1 MKGFLIALAKGSLG
15 AGYLAFALATA
26 LAQNPPQKPSAGSS
40 ASSRALMVQKGHL
53 LEARGRPDLAVQ
65 VWQQILLS
73 DPRNAEALAGM
84 ARDGQPVPAPG
95 KPNEKLNQVAAKP
108 GSTVTAKPQTP
119 IETHAQVAAPAHAA
133 TTPAH
138 PPSANQMHA
147 AREPE
152 RPAAPAPPPVQAQ
165 AKPAEPKP
173 APPKPAEPKPAEKVA
188 ATPRVSPDQAAYA
201 ALRGKRL
208 DEAEKLFAAILSQD
222 PNNARA
228 AAGMGLV
235 RVEQANFP
243 DAIDYLKR
251 AQAYGDTDRSVQD
264 ALNGAQFS
272 AALAGASAAANA
284 NRPDAAATLYQQAL
298 TIHPHAPDALKGL
311 ASLLMKQSQYVAA
324 APFYDQLVKA
334 EPGSAENWRGLFLC
348 DARGVGNE
356 EALDVEARMPAAAKS
371 TLARDPEVLHTL
383 AAVYQAENRMDDAQR
398 VLALEVKLPIQE
410 NSAAPQIDAKFE
422 YASMMMDQQHYDQ
435 AAAIY
440 AQLTANGAASLPAW
454 LGLVNAHHLMG
465 RDEQAM
471 VDVKQMPPADYQAAL
486 MNVGFLT
493 TIAAIE
499 EKSGQLEAAQGLLER
514 AAALESA
521 GGRHPTVSVELQLA
535 RIELARGN
543 ADAAVEVFRQS
554 SVAAPE
560 RADAWRGLISSL
572 AALRHDE
579 EAARQIALIPEPVRR
594 QLDGDIGF
602 VETEASLYAFTGDT
616 PQALESMARVKAYF
630 AGQHADMPAYLAVE
644 YAQLLYNA
652 QEDRLL
658 YAELTRLGVRTDLNA
673 AQRAT
678 TRQIWADWSVSRA
691 ASAVATGEN
700 ERAADIL
707 EAALLAFPENMSV
720 RQAMAETLMHA
731 GQAKEALALYK
742 SVPMQ
747 NAPATEFEAAV
758 STALA
763 ANDKGQAEQ
772 WLRESL
778 PKFPRDATL
787 LALAGRYEQSIG
799 ETDRAVE
806 YLRAAL
812 AISPTLSPAALPPAS
827 PTPDGAAGT
836 EIAPRPAVTA
846 ADLPRLLDPAGD
858 YAAGRQARP
867 ASPAPVLA
875 ASAAPASRPSGKPT
889 RVWPQVD
896 ATESRSDAPIVVVN
910 DSSSAMP
917 PPAHQKSE
925 VEGHGDRHSD
935 AHAPNL
941 PPPQIFPPSASHG
954 VSPAPVFVPPAQ

>member
-1 MKGFLIALAKGSLG
+1 MNITVLLDDVL
-15 AGYLAFALATA
+15 LAFL
-26 LAQNPPQKPSAGSS
+26 
-40 ASSRALMVQKGHL
+40 
-53 LEARGRPDLAVQ
+53 
-65 VWQQILLS
+65 
-73 DPRNAEALAGM
+73 
-84 ARDGQPVPAPG
+84 
-95 KPNEKLNQVAAKP
+95 
-108 GSTVTAKPQTP
+108 
-119 IETHAQVAAPAHAA
+119 
-133 TTPAH
+133 
-138 PPSANQMHA
+138 
-147 AREPE
+147 
-152 RPAAPAPPPVQAQ
+152 
-165 AKPAEPKP
+165 
-173 APPKPAEPKPAEKVA
+173 
-188 ATPRVSPDQAAYA
+188 
-201 ALRGKRL
+201 
-208 DEAEKLFAAILSQD
+208 AILPVVNPFSK
-222 PNNARA
+222 PPIFLSITE
-228 AAGMGLV
+228 GWT
-235 RVEQANFP
+235 VEE
-243 DAIDYLKR
+243 R
-251 AQAYGDTDRSVQD
+251 RS
-264 ALNGAQFS
+264 
-272 AALAGASAAANA
+272 
-284 NRPDAAATLYQQAL
+284 
-298 TIHPHAPDALKGL
+298 
-311 ASLLMKQSQYVAA
+311 
-324 APFYDQLVKA
+324 
-334 EPGSAENWRGLFLC
+334 
-348 DARGVGNE
+348 
-356 EALDVEARMPAAAKS
+356 EAFK
-371 TLARDPEVLHTL
+371 
-383 AAVYQAENRMDDAQR
+383 
-398 VLALEVKLPIQE
+398 
-410 NSAAPQIDAKFE
+410 
-422 YASMMMDQQHYDQ
+422 
-435 AAAIY
+435 
-440 AQLTANGAASLPAW
+440 
-454 LGLVNAHHLMG
+454 
-465 RDEQAM
+465 
-471 VDVKQMPPADYQAAL
+471 
-486 MNVGFLT
+486 
-493 TIAAIE
+493 
-499 EKSGQLEAAQGLLER
+499 
-514 AAALESA
+514 
-521 GGRHPTVSVELQLA
+521 
-535 RIELARGN
+535 
-543 ADAAVEVFRQS
+543 
-554 SVAAPE
+554 
-560 RADAWRGLISSL
+560 
-572 AALRHDE
+572 
-579 EAARQIALIPEPVRR
+579 
-594 QLDGDIGF
+594 
-602 VETEASLYAFTGDT
+602 ASLYAFTGDT
-616 PQALESMARVKAYF
+616 LQALESMARVKAYF

-925 VEGHGDRHSD
+925 VEGHGDRHGD

>member
-1 MKGFLIALAKGSLG
+1 MKGFLRASAKGGLG
-15 AGYLAFALATA
+15 AGYLALALATA

-40 ASSRALMVQKGHL
+40 ASARNLMIQKGHL

-73 DPRNAEALAGM
+73 DPKNAEALAGM
-84 ARDGQPVPAPG
+84 ARDGQPVPPG
-95 KPNEKLNQVAAKP
+95 KPNEKPSQAEAKP
-108 GSTVTAKPQTP
+108 ANAVTAKPQTP
-119 IETHAQVAAPAHAA
+119 LETHAQIAAPAHAA
-133 TTPAH
+133 AAPVH
-138 PPSANQMHA
+138 PPSANQTHA
-147 AREPE
+147 SREPG
-152 RPAAPAPPPVQAQ
+152 RPAAQAAPPVQAQ
-165 AKPAEPKP
+165 AKPVEPKP
-173 APPKPAEPKPAEKVA
+173 TPAKPAEPKPAEKA
-188 ATPRVSPDQAAYA
+188 AAAPHVSPEQAAYA
-201 ALRGKRL
+201 ALHGKRL

-222 PNNARA
+222 RNNARA

-251 AQAYGDTDRSVQD
+251 AQANGDTDRSVDD
-264 ALNGAQFS
+264 ALNSAQFS
-272 AALAGASAAANA
+272 AALAGASTAANT
-284 NRPDAAATLYQQAL
+284 NHLDAAATLYQQAL
-298 TIHPHAPDALKGL
+298 AIHPHAPDALRGL
-311 ASLLMKQSQYVAA
+311 ASLLVKQSQYATA
-324 APFYDQLVKA
+324 APVYEQLVKA
-334 EPGSAENWRGLFLC
+334 EPNSAENWRGLFLS
-348 DARGVGNE
+348 DARGVGNQQ
-356 EALDVEARMPAAAKS
+356 ALDAEARMPAAVKS
-371 TLARDPEVLHTL
+371 TLARDPEYLHTL
-383 AAVYQAENRMDDAQR
+383 AAVYQAENRVDDAQR
-398 VLALEVKLPIQE
+398 VLALEVKLPMQE
-410 NSAAPQIDAKFE
+410 NAAAPQIDAKFE
-422 YASMMMDQQHYDQ
+422 YASMLMDEKRYDQ
-435 AAAIY
+435 AAAVY
-440 AQLTANGAASLPAW
+440 AQLAADGAASLPAW
-454 LGLVNAHHLMG
+454 LGLVNAHHLMD
-465 RDEQAM
+465 RDEQALI
-471 VDVKQMPPADYQAAL
+471 DVKQMPPADYQAAL

-493 TIAAIE
+493 RIAAIDE
-499 EKSGQLEAAQGLLER
+499 NSGQLEAAQGLLER
-514 AAALESA
+514 AASLESA

-560 RADAWRGLISSL
+560 RADAWRGLIFSL

-616 PQALESMARVKAYF
+616 LQALESMARVKAYF
-630 AGQHADMPAYLAVE
+630 AGQHAEMPAYLAVE
-644 YAQLLYNA
+644 YAQLLYSA

-673 AQRAT
+673 SQRAT
-678 TRQIWADWSVSRA
+678 TRQIWADWSVRRA
-691 ASAVATGEN
+691 ATAVATGET

-707 EAALLAFPENMSV
+707 DAALLAFPENMSV
-720 RQAMAETLMHA
+720 RQVMAETLVRA

-742 SVPMQ
+742 TVPMQ
-747 NAPATEFEAAV
+747 SAPAAEFEAAV

-763 ANDKGQAEQ
+763 ANDKVQAEQ
-772 WLRESL
+772 WLRQSL

-799 ETDRAVE
+799 ETDRAAE

-812 AISPTLSPAALPPAS
+812 AISPTLSPAELPPAS
-827 PTPDGAAGT
+827 PTPDAAAAK

-858 YAAGRQARP
+858 FAADRQARP

-889 RVWPQVD
+889 QVWPQVD
-896 ATESRSDAPIVVVN
+896 AAESHSDAPIVVVS
-910 DSSSAMP
+910 DSSSTMP
-917 PPAHQKSE
+917 QPAHQKSE
-925 VEGHGDRHSD
+925 GDGRGDGHGDGHGSD
-935 AHAPNL
+935 L
-941 PPPQIFPPSASHG
+941 SPPHIFPPSASHG